1 MFNEVK
7 IFDKKGKFKKVI
19 SSKNLSAEYWNS
31 FFNNSLNEAMQK
43 GKRLRKNSKT
53 KKIEMTKTFYD
64 LTDLNA

>member
-31 FFNNSLNEAMQK
+31 FFNNSLNESMQK
-43 GKRLRKNSKT
+43 GKRLRKQLKN
-53 KKIEMTKTFYD
+53 KKDCDDEN
-64 LTDLNA
+64 LL

>member
-43 GKRLRKNSKT
+43 GKRLRKKSKN
-53 KKIEMTKTFYD
+53 KTGCD
-64 LTDLNA
+64 DENLL

>member
-19 SSKNLSAEYWNS
+19 SSKNLSTEYWNS

-43 GKRLRKNSKT
+43 GKRLRKQLKN
-53 KKIEMTKTFYD
+53 KKDCDDEN
-64 LTDLNA
+64 LL